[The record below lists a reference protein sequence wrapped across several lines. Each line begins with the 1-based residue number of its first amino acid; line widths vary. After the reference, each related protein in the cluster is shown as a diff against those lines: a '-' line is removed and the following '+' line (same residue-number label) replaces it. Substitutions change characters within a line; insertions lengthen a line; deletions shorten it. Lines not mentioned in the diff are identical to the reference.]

1 MDPMIFAS
9 TAVGLVTLV
18 QVMFITIMWQRLR
31 DLDKKIDGAVA
42 QLRAEM
48 HQMAAEL
55 RAEMRQL
62 AAELRAEMQQLAAE
76 LRELRA
82 EMHQGFHRTD
92 GMVAGLAE
100 RFGQIEQRV
109 SRLEGREKTPA
120 VLGS

>member
-9 TAVGLVTLV
+9 TVVGVVSLG
-18 QVMFITIMWQRLR
+18 QVVLITIMWQRLR
-31 DLDKKIDGAVA
+31 DLDKKIDGAV
-42 QLRAEM
+42 
-48 HQMAAEL
+48 AEL

-100 RFGQIEQRV
+100 RVGQTEQRV
-109 SRLEGREKTPA
+109 SHLEGREKTPA
-120 VLGS
+120 ALGS

>member
-48 HQMAAEL
+48 
-55 RAEMRQL
+55 RQL
-62 AAELRAEMQQLAAE
+62 AAELRAEM
-76 LRELRA
+76 R
-82 EMHQGFHRTD
+82 QGFDKTY
-92 GMVAGLAE
+92 GMVMNLAE
-100 RFGQIEQRV
+100 RFGQTEQRV
-109 SRLEGREKTPA
+109 SHLEGREKTPA
-120 VLGS
+120 APSS

>member
-1 MDPMIFAS
+1 MEAMDPMIFAS

-48 HQMAAEL
+48 RQMAAEL
-55 RAEMRQL
+55 RAEIRQM
-62 AAELRAEMQQLAAE
+62 AAELRAEIRQMAAE
-76 LRELRA
+76 LRA
-82 EMHQGFHRTD
+82 EIRQGFDRTD
-92 GMVAGLAE
+92 GTVAGLAE
-100 RFGQIEQRV
+100 RFGHTEQRV
-109 SRLEGREKTPA
+109 SHLEGREKTPA

>member
-18 QVMFITIMWQRLR
+18 QVMFITIMWQRLH
-31 DLDKKIDGAVA
+31 DVDKKIDGAVA
-42 QLRAEM
+42 Q
-48 HQMAAEL
+48 L

-100 RFGQIEQRV
+100 RFGQTEQRV
-109 SRLEGREKTPA
+109 SHLEGREKAPA
-120 VLGS
+120 ALGS